1 MVKSLKFVTAVCL
14 LFFSFQSLSAQT
26 IFEKWPEIKSFHEV
40 MSQTYHPS
48 EEGDLNPIKTR
59 IGEMTTKAA
68 ALQASTPKE
77 FNTPEILDSEK
88 KLSTDSQALQKLIE
102 EKASD
107 ATITAALEGLHD
119 EFHKIIGL
127 CSDGGKH

>member
-1 MVKSLKFVTAVCL
+1 
-14 LFFSFQSLSAQT
+14 
-26 IFEKWPEIKSFHEV
+26 V

-68 ALQASTPKE
+68 ALQTSTPVE
-77 FNTPEILDSEK
+77 FNTPEILASEK
-88 KLSTDSQALQKLIE
+88 KLYTDSQALQKLIA

-107 ATITAALEGLHD
+107 ATITSALEGLHD

>member
-1 MVKSLKFVTAVCL
+1 MVKSLKFIAAVCFL
-14 LFFSFQSLSAQT
+14 IFSLQSLSAQT

-48 EEGDLNPIKTR
+48 EEGDLHPIKTR
-59 IGEMTTKAA
+59 IGEMTAKAA
-68 ALQASTPKE
+68 ALQTSTPVE
-77 FNTPEILDSEK
+77 FNTPEILASEK
-88 KLSTDSQALQKLIE
+88 KLYSDSQALQKLIA

-107 ATITAALEGLHD
+107 ATITSALEGLHD

-127 CSDGGKH
+127 CSDGSGH

>member
-1 MVKSLKFVTAVCL
+1 MVKSLKYITAVCF

-68 ALQASTPKE
+68 ALQTSTPVE
-77 FNTPEILDSEK
+77 FNTPEILASEK
-88 KLSTDSQALQKLIE
+88 KLYTDSQALQKLIA

-107 ATITAALEGLHD
+107 ATITSALEGLHD